1 MLMNDQFLLQQVGLS
16 LIPGL
21 GPKRTREVLHLF
33 KDPMDVFR
41 APLRDFEPLGFFSKE
56 WYQYLHSAAFI
67 QNAEKVVKDCLRL
80 NVDITFIQDS
90 QYPHRLKNCDD
101 APVVLYTQGKKALHS
116 TPFMIAIVGSRST
129 TPYGIDFVNQF
140 ISAIAKHPV
149 TIVSGLAYGI
159 DQAAHQQCNAL
170 GVPNIACLAHGLHTI
185 YPASHRPLA
194 QQIKNNGGIVT
205 EYCPGIFAE
214 KERFPMRNRIIAGLC
229 DATLV
234 IESEKSGGSLITAQF
249 AQQYN
254 RDIFAL
260 PGRIHDIKSQGCN
273 QLIYQNMAAPITDIP
288 QLLKDLGIKEQPE
301 IPFEPEPLSENA
313 NKTFQTLR
321 SFRELHLDELQIKT
335 NLSASHFA
343 SAIFEL
349 EMCGIIHKL
358 PGSRVATSR

>member
-1 MLMNDQFLLQQVGLS
+1 
-16 LIPGL
+16 
-21 GPKRTREVLHLF
+21 
-33 KDPMDVFR
+33 
-41 APLRDFEPLGFFSKE
+41 
-56 WYQYLHSAAFI
+56 LHSAAFI
-67 QNAEKVVKDCLRL
+67 QNAEKVVRDCLRL

-90 QYPHRLKNCDD
+90 QYPHRLKNCED

-170 GVPNIACLAHGLHTI
+170 GVTNIACLAHGLHTI

-260 PGRIHDIKSQGCN
+260 PGRIHDVKSQGCN

-349 EMCGIIHKL
+349 EMCGIIQKL